1 MHYLVGDIQGCDGAL
16 DRLLE
21 KIDFSPSRDRVY
33 VLGDLVNRGP
43 GSLATLRRLR
53 DLGESATC
61 VLGNHD
67 WHLLAVAAGVRPRH
81 RSDTIDDILDAPD
94 REAWLDWLRQRRMAV
109 FEQGWL
115 MLHAGVV
122 PQWDLATTLGLAGE
136 LEHGALWH
144 VPGGYGMRDLLEG
157 SHAIVPSTSKI
168 GPAGSA
174 IDIPLHHRVAAYVR
188 SHFDTLEVRVADAP
202 RPDEILFVIAMS
214 TGARPHARVGGLR
227 VDEISKFDGNR

>member
-1 MHYLVGDIQGCDGAL
+1 MLFPATAELPAIDVRKLVCTVEDTWHDG
-16 DRLLE
+16 
-21 KIDFSPSRDRVY
+21 
-33 VLGDLVNRGP
+33 GP
-43 GSLATLRRLR
+43 HLAVPRQRGSLAAVVRNPYAGRYVEDIQPMMEALKPLGRAMAARLVEA
-53 DLGESATC
+53 LGGATRIESYGKGAL
-61 VLGNHD
+61 V
-67 WHLLAVAAGVRPRH
+67 
-81 RSDTIDDILDAPD
+81 
-94 REAWLDWLRQRRMAV
+94 
-109 FEQGWL
+109 
-115 MLHAGVV
+115 
-122 PQWDLATTLGLAGE
+122 GLAGE
-136 LEHGALWH
+136 SEHAALWH

-227 VDEISKFDGNR
+227 VDEISKLDGNR